1 MVHTYVFEEIRIY
14 WTYSLHTRVQTLYKY
29 LLQTLQIYRFYEF
42 YTSNGLCSYSPISKY
57 VPIFIFKIRI
67 YFLFTLTTLQTNT
80 EVFLRFN
87 AFMNSSLLWIWSN
100 KCPFLC
106 ECCIIISLQLP
117 MLSIKKFIKGYYQL
131 VRCGSI
137 KDQDGFQLEFV
148 SISQVINHMTC
159 YKFESQCSRIRIVS
173 ILILHG
179 FWGHF

>member
-1 MVHTYVFEEIRIY
+1 M
-14 WTYSLHTRVQTLYKY
+14 Y
-29 LLQTLQIYRFYEF
+29 L
-42 YTSNGLCSYSPISKY
+42 
-57 VPIFIFKIRI
+57 FIFKIRI

-159 YKFESQCSRIRIVS
+159 YKFECSHWWKIYFKKNPLQDLLSSLNAVIS
-173 ILILHG
+173 TN
-179 FWGHF
+179 